1 MNKPEINHD
10 LQNYD
15 DSKSYISKNR
25 KNVIIFLAASFFSV
39 HTLAYILKFKLN
51 FPFGDDSHTYL
62 PAYEYLSTGSWDGFF
77 GITEISQY
85 SSHLIYSLKLLALPN
100 LVYNSFDVVN
110 FYYLQWI
117 IMSLTLL
124 LLFLILKK
132 TDKRLYWVLIPI
144 SAFIYCPIYNTGYW
158 VFSSIMWLMVT
169 LCIVF
174 IVYLLSKEKITNSIF
189 LSAISIAIFS
199 TFFNT
204 IGIVAWFAG
213 LICLAKRDNEGKI
226 RKKYLAA
233 WIAVTAIIGFIFVL
247 LVTSINVVTSA
258 PVIQF
263 GENIFLVK
271 FFSIEG
277 ISFVTTYLAT
287 SYRFGTE
294 NIFFSKIIGVIT
306 LILSGYFFYYFI
318 RIKKNVQ
325 ESYPWLLFILLG
337 IISGIII
344 AIGRMGLEGHDGY
357 ESFYK
362 AVSQFSQIGILVL
375 VSMLMLEI
383 RKNRTKKFS
392 NIKLCLCILIIISQM
407 IFLIPSYYASW
418 VKAEHYYDVKNVYI
432 DCYSLT
438 HGTECLDW
446 TDNPFE
452 GGFKVQVA
460 NFWLENKISIFADA
474 DFNQQNRYDLN
485 KFRTILE
492 NNPDI
497 EFGFGKIERING
509 QLVSEQSIVIEENFV
524 NIEGWI
530 LDENKS
536 PVDSIFL
543 MIDNKPLLKYD
554 DFVSREDKKH
564 DYVSEKDSGW
574 NMIFLSGYIEK
585 GCHEI
590 GIIGLSDETL
600 VKLQEKIE
608 VCRI

>member
-1 MNKPEINHD
+1 MNKPKINHN

-51 FPFGDDSHTYL
+51 FPFGDDQQTYS
-62 PAYEYLSTGSWDGFF
+62 PAYEYLSTGSWGGFF
-77 GITEISQY
+77 GITEISDA
-85 SSHLIYSLKLLALPN
+85 SSHLIYSLKLFALPN

-174 IVYLLSKEKITNSIF
+174 TVYLLNKEKITNSNF
-189 LSAISIAIFS
+189 LLSISIAIFS

-204 IGIVAWFAG
+204 IGIVAWLAG

-247 LVTSINVVTSA
+247 LVTSLN
-258 PVIQF
+258 VIQF
-263 GENIFLVK
+263 DEETYLVK

-325 ESYPWLLFILLG
+325 EAYPWLLFILLG

-392 NIKLCLCILIIISQM
+392 NIKLCLCILIITSQM
-407 IFLIPSYYASW
+407 VFLIPSYYDSW
-418 VKAEHYYDVKNVYI
+418 VKAEYYYDVKNVYI

-446 TDNPFE
+446 TEHSRFYDPFE
-452 GGFKVQVA
+452 RGFKVQVA

-509 QLVSEQSIVIEENFV
+509 QLVSEQSIVIEEDFV

-536 PVDSIFL
+536 SVDSIFL

-590 GIIGLSDETL
+590 GIIGLSNETL

>member
-1 MNKPEINHD
+1 MNKPEINHN
-10 LQNYD
+10 LENYGN
-15 DSKSYISKNR
+15 SKSYISENMK
-25 KNVIIFLAASFFSV
+25 KIIIFLAVSFFSI
-39 HTLAYILKFKLN
+39 HTLVYILQFRLN
-51 FPFGDDSHTYL
+51 FPFGDDNHTYSF
-62 PAYEYLSTGSWDGFF
+62 AYEYLSTGSWDGLF
-77 GITEISQY
+77 GITEISDY
-85 SSHLIYSLKLLALPN
+85 ASHLIYSLKLLALPN
-100 LVYNSFDVVN
+100 LIYNSFDVVN

-158 VFSSIMWLMVT
+158 IFSSIMWLMVT
-169 LCIVF
+169 LCIVLT
-174 IVYLLSKEKITNSIF
+174 VYLLNKEKITNSIF
-189 LSAISIAIFS
+189 LSSVSIAIFS
-199 TFFNT
+199 TFFSL
-204 IGIVAWFAG
+204 IGIIAWLAG
-213 LICLAKRDNEGKI
+213 LICLVKRNNEGKI

-233 WIAVTAIIGFIFVL
+233 WIAVTVIIGFIFVL
-247 LVTSINVVTSA
+247 LVTSLN
-258 PVIQF
+258 VIQF
-263 GENIFLVK
+263 DEETYLVK

-344 AIGRMGLEGHDGY
+344 AIGRMGLEGHDGN

-383 RKNRTKKFS
+383 KKNRTKKFT

-407 IFLIPSYYASW
+407 VFLIPSYYASW
-418 VKAEHYYDVKNVYI
+418 VKAEHYYDVKNVYV

-446 TDNPFE
+446 TEYPRFALPFE
-452 GGFKVQVA
+452 RNEVHAV
-460 NFWLENKISIFADA
+460 NFWLENKMSIFSDTN
-474 DFNQQNRYDLN
+474 FNQQNRHDLN

-509 QLVSEQSIVIEENFV
+509 QLVSEQSIVIEESFV
-524 NIEGWI
+524 NIKGWI

-574 NMIFLSGYIEK
+574 NIIFLSGYIEK

-590 GIIGLSDETL
+590 GIIGLSNETL
-600 VKLQEKIE
+600 VKIQEKIE

>member
-1 MNKPEINHD
+1 MNDTKINHN
-10 LQNYD
+10 LENYD
-15 DSKSYISKNR
+15 DPKSYISKNI
-25 KNVIIFLAASFFSV
+25 KNIIIFLAASFFSI
-39 HTLAYILKFKLN
+39 HTLVYILQFRLN
-51 FPFGDDSHTYL
+51 FPFGDDNHTYSF
-62 PAYEYLSTGSWDGFF
+62 AYEYLSTGSWDGLF
-77 GITEISQY
+77 GITEISDY
-85 SSHLIYSLKLLALPN
+85 ASHLIYSLKLLALPN
-100 LVYNSFDVVN
+100 LIYNSFDVVN

-124 LLFLILKK
+124 FLFLILKK
-132 TDKRLYWVLIPI
+132 TDKQLYWVLIPI
-144 SAFIYCPIYNTGYW
+144 SAFVYCPIYNTGYF

-174 IVYLLSKEKITNSIF
+174 TIYLLNKEKITNSNF
-189 LSAISIAIFS
+189 LLSISIAIFS
-199 TFFNT
+199 TFFNL
-204 IGIVAWFAG
+204 IGIVAWLAG

-233 WIAVTAIIGFIFVL
+233 WIAVTVIIGFIFVL
-247 LVTSINVVTSA
+247 LVTSLN
-258 PVIQF
+258 VIQF
-263 GENIFLVK
+263 DEETYLVK

-277 ISFVTTYLAT
+277 LSFVTTYLAT

-344 AIGRMGLEGHDGY
+344 AIGRMGMEGHDGY

-362 AVSQFSQIGILVL
+362 SVSQFSQIGILVL

-383 RKNRTKKFS
+383 KKNRKRKFA
-392 NIKLCLCILIIISQM
+392 NIKLCLCIVVIASQM
-407 IFLIPSYYASW
+407 LFLVPSYYASW
-418 VKAEHYYDVKNVYI
+418 DKGEYYYDLKNVYV

-438 HGTECLDW
+438 HGTECLKAPEFLG
-446 TDNPFE
+446 TNAPPFE
-452 GGFKVQVA
+452 AGKMDVK
-460 NFWLENKISIFADA
+460 NFWLENKLSIFGEKS
-474 DFNQQNRYDLN
+474 FNQQNRDDLN

-497 EFGFGKIERING
+497 EFGFGKIEKING
-509 QLVSEQSIVIEENFV
+509 QLVSKQSIVIEESFV

-536 PVDSIFL
+536 SVDSIFL

-554 DFVSREDKKH
+554 DFVTREDKKH

-574 NMIFLSGYIEK
+574 NIIFLSGYIEK

-590 GIIGLSDETL
+590 GIIGLSNETL

-608 VCRI
+608 VCKI

>member
-1 MNKPEINHD
+1 MNETKINHN
-10 LQNYD
+10 LENYD
-15 DSKSYISKNR
+15 DSKSYISGKM
-25 KNVIIFLAASFFSV
+25 KKIIIFLAVSFFSI
-39 HTLAYILKFKLN
+39 HTLVYILQFRLN
-51 FPFGDDSHTYL
+51 FPFGDDNHTYSF
-62 PAYEYLSTGSWDGFF
+62 AYEYLSTGSWDGLF
-77 GITEISQY
+77 GITEISNY
-85 SSHLIYSLKLLALPN
+85 TSHLIYSLKLLALPN
-100 LVYNSFDVVN
+100 LIYNSFDVVN

-124 LLFLILKK
+124 VLFLILKK
-132 TDKRLYWVLIPI
+132 TDNRLYWVLIPI

-158 VFSSIMWLMVT
+158 IFSSIMWLMVT
-169 LCIVF
+169 FCIVLT
-174 IVYLLSKEKITNSIF
+174 VYLLNKEKITNSIF
-189 LSAISIAIFS
+189 LSSVSIAIFS
-199 TFFNT
+199 TFFSL
-204 IGIVAWFAG
+204 IGIMAWLAG
-213 LICLAKRDNEGKI
+213 LICLAKRNNEGKI
-226 RKKYLAA
+226 RKKYLVA
-233 WIAVTAIIGFIFVL
+233 WIAVTAIIGFIFVF
-247 LVTSINVVTSA
+247 LVTSLE
-258 PVIQF
+258 VIQF
-263 GENIFLVK
+263 DEETYLVK

-294 NIFFSKIIGVIT
+294 NIFFSKIIGIIT

-318 RIKKNVQ
+318 RIKKNIQ

-337 IISGIII
+337 IVSGIII
-344 AIGRMGLEGHDGY
+344 AIGRMGLEGHDGN

-383 RKNRTKKFS
+383 KKNRTKKFT

-407 IFLIPSYYASW
+407 VFLIPSYYASW
-418 VKAEHYYDVKNVYI
+418 VKAEHYYDVKNVYV

-446 TDNPFE
+446 TEYSRFPHPFE
-452 GGFKVQVA
+452 RTKVQAA
-460 NFWLENKISIFADA
+460 NFWLENKMSVFGDA
-474 DFNQQNRYDLN
+474 NFNQQNGHDLN

-497 EFGFGKIERING
+497 EFGFGKIEKING

-530 LDENKS
+530 LDENNS
-536 PVDSIFL
+536 SVDSIFL

-554 DFVSREDKKH
+554 DFVSRGDKEH

-574 NMIFLSGYIEK
+574 NIIFLSGYVEK

-590 GIIGLSDETL
+590 SIIGLSNDTL

-608 VCRI
+608 ICMM

>member
-1 MNKPEINHD
+1 MNETKINHN
-10 LQNYD
+10 LENYD
-15 DSKSYISKNR
+15 DPKSYISKNI
-25 KNVIIFLAASFFSV
+25 KNIIIFLAASFFSI
-39 HTLAYILKFKLN
+39 HTLVYILQFRLN
-51 FPFGDDSHTYL
+51 FPFGDDNHTYSF
-62 PAYEYLSTGSWDGFF
+62 AYEYLSTGSWNGLF
-77 GITEISQY
+77 GITEISDY
-85 SSHLIYSLKLLALPN
+85 ASHLIYSLKLLALPN
-100 LVYNSFDVVN
+100 LIYNSFDVVN

-124 LLFLILKK
+124 VLFLILRK

-158 VFSSIMWLMVT
+158 IFSSIMWLMVT
-169 LCIVF
+169 FCIVLT
-174 IVYLLSKEKITNSIF
+174 VYLLNKEKITNSIF
-189 LSAISIAIFS
+189 LSSVSIAIFS
-199 TFFNT
+199 TFFSL
-204 IGIVAWFAG
+204 IGIIAWLAG
-213 LICLAKRDNEGKI
+213 LICLAKRNNEGKI

-233 WIAVTAIIGFIFVL
+233 WIAVTVITGFIFVF
-247 LVTSINVVTSA
+247 LVTSLE
-258 PVIQF
+258 VIQF
-263 GENIFLVK
+263 DEETYLVK

-294 NIFFSKIIGVIT
+294 NIFFSKIIGIIT

-325 ESYPWLLFILLG
+325 KSYPWLLFILLG
-337 IISGIII
+337 IVSGIVI
-344 AIGRMGLEGHDGY
+344 AIGRMGLEGHDGN

-383 RKNRTKKFS
+383 KKNRTKKFT

-407 IFLIPSYYASW
+407 VFLIPSYYASW
-418 VKAEHYYDVKNVYI
+418 VKAEHYYDVKNVYV

-446 TDNPFE
+446 TEYSRFPHPFE
-452 GGFKVQVA
+452 QTKVRAA
-460 NFWLENKISIFADA
+460 NFWLENKMSVFGDA
-474 DFNQQNRYDLN
+474 NFNQQNGHDLN
-485 KFRTILE
+485 KFRIILE

-497 EFGFGKIERING
+497 EFGFGKIEKING
-509 QLVSEQSIVIEENFV
+509 QLVSKQSIVIEESFV

-536 PVDSIFL
+536 SVDSIFL
-543 MIDNKPLLKYD
+543 MIDNKPLLKYE
-554 DFVSREDKKH
+554 DFVSREHKEY

-574 NMIFLSGYIEK
+574 NIIFLSGYIEK

-590 GIIGLSDETL
+590 SIIGLSNETL

-608 VCRI
+608 MCKI

>member
-1 MNKPEINHD
+1 VNETKINHN
-10 LQNYD
+10 LENYD
-15 DSKSYISKNR
+15 DSKSYISGKM
-25 KNVIIFLAASFFSV
+25 KKIIIFLAVSFFSI
-39 HTLAYILKFKLN
+39 HTLVYILQFRLN
-51 FPFGDDSHTYL
+51 FPFGDDNHTYSF
-62 PAYEYLSTGSWDGFF
+62 AYEYLSTGSWDGLF
-77 GITEISQY
+77 GITEISNY
-85 SSHLIYSLKLLALPN
+85 TSHLIYSLKLLALPN
-100 LVYNSFDVVN
+100 LIYNSFDVVN

-124 LLFLILKK
+124 VLFLILKK
-132 TDKRLYWVLIPI
+132 TDNRLYWVLIPI

-158 VFSSIMWLMVT
+158 IFSSIMWLMVT
-169 LCIVF
+169 FCIVLT
-174 IVYLLSKEKITNSIF
+174 VYLLNKEKITNSIF
-189 LSAISIAIFS
+189 LSSVSIAIFS
-199 TFFNT
+199 TFFSL
-204 IGIVAWFAG
+204 IGIMAWLAG
-213 LICLAKRDNEGKI
+213 LICLAKRNNEGKI
-226 RKKYLAA
+226 RKKYLVA
-233 WIAVTAIIGFIFVL
+233 WIAVTAIIGFIFVF
-247 LVTSINVVTSA
+247 LVTSLE
-258 PVIQF
+258 VIQF
-263 GENIFLVK
+263 DEETYLVK

-318 RIKKNVQ
+318 RIKKNIQ

-337 IISGIII
+337 IVSGIII
-344 AIGRMGLEGHDGY
+344 AIGRMGLEGHDGN

-383 RKNRTKKFS
+383 KKNRTKKFT

-407 IFLIPSYYASW
+407 VFLIPSYYASW
-418 VKAEHYYDVKNVYI
+418 VKAEHYYDVKNVYV

-446 TDNPFE
+446 TEYSRFPHPFE
-452 GGFKVQVA
+452 RTKVQAA
-460 NFWLENKISIFADA
+460 NFWLENKMSVFGDA
-474 DFNQQNRYDLN
+474 NFNQQNGHDLN

-497 EFGFGKIERING
+497 EFGFGKIEKING

-530 LDENKS
+530 LDENNS
-536 PVDSIFL
+536 SVDSIFL

-554 DFVSREDKKH
+554 DFVSRGDKEH

-574 NMIFLSGYIEK
+574 NIIFLSGYVEK

-590 GIIGLSDETL
+590 SIIGLSNDTL

-608 VCRI
+608 ICMM

>member
-25 KNVIIFLAASFFSV
+25 KNVIIFLAVSFFSV

-51 FPFGDDSHTYL
+51 FPFGDDQQTYS
-62 PAYEYLSTGSWDGFF
+62 PAYEYLSTGSWGGFF
-77 GITEISQY
+77 GITEISDA

-174 IVYLLSKEKITNSIF
+174 TVYLLNKEKITNSNF
-189 LSAISIAIFS
+189 LLSISIAIFS

-204 IGIVAWFAG
+204 IGIVAWLAG

-233 WIAVTAIIGFIFVL
+233 WIAVTTIIGFIFVL
-247 LVTSINVVTSA
+247 LVTSLN
-258 PVIQF
+258 VIQF
-263 GENIFLVK
+263 DEETYLVK

-318 RIKKNVQ
+318 RIKKN
-325 ESYPWLLFILLG
+325 SICFRHLLF
-337 IISGIII
+337 S
-344 AIGRMGLEGHDGY
+344 
-357 ESFYK
+357 
-362 AVSQFSQIGILVL
+362 
-375 VSMLMLEI
+375 
-383 RKNRTKKFS
+383 
-392 NIKLCLCILIIISQM
+392 
-407 IFLIPSYYASW
+407 
-418 VKAEHYYDVKNVYI
+418 
-432 DCYSLT
+432 
-438 HGTECLDW
+438 
-446 TDNPFE
+446 
-452 GGFKVQVA
+452 
-460 NFWLENKISIFADA
+460 
-474 DFNQQNRYDLN
+474 
-485 KFRTILE
+485 
-492 NNPDI
+492 
-497 EFGFGKIERING
+497 
-509 QLVSEQSIVIEENFV
+509 
-524 NIEGWI
+524 
-530 LDENKS
+530 
-536 PVDSIFL
+536 
-543 MIDNKPLLKYD
+543 
-554 DFVSREDKKH
+554 
-564 DYVSEKDSGW
+564 
-574 NMIFLSGYIEK
+574 
-585 GCHEI
+585 
-590 GIIGLSDETL
+590 
-600 VKLQEKIE
+600 
-608 VCRI
+608 

>member
-1 MNKPEINHD
+1 MNETKINHN
-10 LQNYD
+10 LENYD
-15 DSKSYISKNR
+15 DSKSYISENMK
-25 KNVIIFLAASFFSV
+25 KIIIFLAVSFFSI
-39 HTLAYILKFKLN
+39 HTLVYILQFRLN
-51 FPFGDDSHTYL
+51 FPFGDDNHTYSF
-62 PAYEYLSTGSWDGFF
+62 AYEYLSTGSWDGFF
-77 GITEISQY
+77 GITEISAY
-85 SSHLIYSLKLLALPN
+85 TSHLIYSLKLLALPN
-100 LVYNSFDVVN
+100 LIYNSFDVVN

-158 VFSSIMWLMVT
+158 IFSSIMWLMVT
-169 LCIVF
+169 FCIVLT
-174 IVYLLSKEKITNSIF
+174 VYLLNKEKITNSIF
-189 LSAISIAIFS
+189 LSSVSIAIFS
-199 TFFNT
+199 TFFSL
-204 IGIVAWFAG
+204 IGIMAWLAG
-213 LICLAKRDNEGKI
+213 LICLAKRNNEGKI

-233 WIAVTAIIGFIFVL
+233 WIAVTVIIGFIFVL
-247 LVTSINVVTSA
+247 LVTSLN
-258 PVIQF
+258 VIQF
-263 GENIFLVK
+263 DEETYLVK

-362 AVSQFSQIGILVL
+362 SVSQFSQIGILVL

-383 RKNRTKKFS
+383 KKNRTKKFT
-392 NIKLCLCILIIISQM
+392 NIKLCLCILIITSQM
-407 IFLIPSYYASW
+407 VFLIPSYYDSW
-418 VKAEHYYDVKNVYI
+418 VKAEYYYDVKNAYV

-446 TDNPFE
+446 TEYSRFPHPFE
-452 GGFKVQVA
+452 RTKVQAA
-460 NFWLENKISIFADA
+460 NFWLENKMSIFGDA

-497 EFGFGKIERING
+497 EFGFGKIERIND
-509 QLVSEQSIVIEENFV
+509 QLVSEQSIVIEEGFV

-574 NMIFLSGYIEK
+574 NIIFLSGYIEK

-590 GIIGLSDETL
+590 GIIGLSNETL

-608 VCRI
+608 MCRI

>member
-1 MNKPEINHD
+1 MNDTKINHN
-10 LQNYD
+10 LENYD
-15 DSKSYISKNR
+15 DPKSHITKNI
-25 KNVIIFLAASFFSV
+25 KNIIIFLAASFFSI
-39 HTLAYILKFKLN
+39 HTLVYILQFRLN
-51 FPFGDDSHTYL
+51 FPFGDDGHTYSF
-62 PAYEYLSTGSWDGFF
+62 AYEYLSTGSWNGLF
-77 GITEISQY
+77 GITEISDY
-85 SSHLIYSLKLLALPN
+85 ASHLIYSLKLLALPN
-100 LVYNSFDVVN
+100 LIYNSFDVVN

-124 LLFLILKK
+124 VLFLILKK
-132 TDKRLYWVLIPI
+132 TDNRLYWVLIPI

-158 VFSSIMWLMVT
+158 IFSSIMWLMVT
-169 LCIVF
+169 FCIVLT
-174 IVYLLSKEKITNSIF
+174 VYLLNKEKITNSIF
-189 LSAISIAIFS
+189 LSSVSIAIFS
-199 TFFNT
+199 TFFSL
-204 IGIVAWFAG
+204 IGIIAWLAG
-213 LICLAKRDNEGKI
+213 LICLVKRNNEGKI

-233 WIAVTAIIGFIFVL
+233 WVAVTVIIGFIFVF
-247 LVTSINVVTSA
+247 LVTSLE
-258 PVIQF
+258 VIQF
-263 GENIFLVK
+263 DEETYLVK

-294 NIFFSKIIGVIT
+294 NIFFSKIIGIIT

-318 RIKKNVQ
+318 RIKKNTQ
-325 ESYPWLLFILLG
+325 KSYPWLLFILLG

-344 AIGRMGLEGHDGY
+344 AIGRMGLEGHDGN

-383 RKNRTKKFS
+383 KKNRTKKFT

-407 IFLIPSYYASW
+407 VFLIPSYYASW
-418 VKAEHYYDVKNVYI
+418 VKAEHYYDVKTVYV

-446 TDNPFE
+446 TEYSRFPHPFE
-452 GGFKVQVA
+452 RTKVQAA
-460 NFWLENKISIFADA
+460 NFWLENKMSVFGDA
-474 DFNQQNRYDLN
+474 NFNQQNGHDLN

-497 EFGFGKIERING
+497 EFGFGKIEKING
-509 QLVSEQSIVIEENFV
+509 QLVSKQSIVIEENFV

-536 PVDSIFL
+536 SVDSIFL
-543 MIDNKPLLKYD
+543 MIDNKPLLKYE
-554 DFVSREDKKH
+554 DFVSREHKEY
-564 DYVSEKDSGW
+564 DYVSKKDSGW
-574 NMIFLSGYIEK
+574 NIIFLSGYIEK

-590 GIIGLSDETL
+590 GIIGLSNDTL

-608 VCRI
+608 MCKI

>member
-10 LQNYD
+10 LENYD

-25 KNVIIFLAASFFSV
+25 KNVIIFLAVSFFSI
-39 HTLAYILKFKLN
+39 HTLVYILQFRLN
-51 FPFGDDSHTYL
+51 FPFGDDNHTYSF
-62 PAYEYLSTGSWDGFF
+62 AYEYLSTGSWGGLF
-77 GITEISQY
+77 GITEISDY
-85 SSHLIYSLKLLALPN
+85 ASHLIYSLKLLALPN
-100 LVYNSFDVVN
+100 LIYNSFDVVN

-124 LLFLILKK
+124 VLFLILKK
-132 TDKRLYWVLIPI
+132 TDNRLYWVLIPI

-158 VFSSIMWLMVT
+158 IFSSIMWLMVT
-169 LCIVF
+169 FCIVLT
-174 IVYLLSKEKITNSIF
+174 VYLLNKEKITNSIF
-189 LSAISIAIFS
+189 LSSVSIAIFS
-199 TFFNT
+199 TFFSL
-204 IGIVAWFAG
+204 IGIMAWLAG
-213 LICLAKRDNEGKI
+213 LICLAKRNNEGKI

-233 WIAVTAIIGFIFVL
+233 WIAVTVITGFIFVL
-247 LVTSINVVTSA
+247 LVTSLE
-258 PVIQF
+258 VIQF
-263 GENIFLVK
+263 DEETYLVK

-344 AIGRMGLEGHDGY
+344 AIGRMGLEGHDGN

-383 RKNRTKKFS
+383 KKNRTKKFT

-407 IFLIPSYYASW
+407 VFLIPSYYASW
-418 VKAEHYYDVKNVYI
+418 VKAEHYYDVKNVYV

-446 TDNPFE
+446 TEYSRFPHPFE
-452 GGFKVQVA
+452 RTKVQAA
-460 NFWLENKISIFADA
+460 NFWLENKMSVFGDA
-474 DFNQQNRYDLN
+474 NFNQQNGHDLN

-497 EFGFGKIERING
+497 EFGFGKIEKING
-509 QLVSEQSIVIEENFV
+509 QLVSKQSIVIEENFV

-536 PVDSIFL
+536 SVDSIFL
-543 MIDNKPLLKYD
+543 MIDNKPLLKYE
-554 DFVSREDKKH
+554 DFVSRGDKEY

-574 NMIFLSGYIEK
+574 NIIFLSGYIEK

-590 GIIGLSDETL
+590 GIIGLSNDTL

-608 VCRI
+608 MCKI

>member
-1 MNKPEINHD
+1 MNEKKINHN
-10 LQNYD
+10 LENYD
-15 DSKSYISKNR
+15 DSKSYISENMK
-25 KNVIIFLAASFFSV
+25 KIIIFLAVSFFSI
-39 HTLAYILKFKLN
+39 HTLVYILQFRLN
-51 FPFGDDSHTYL
+51 FPFGDDNHTYSF
-62 PAYEYLSTGSWDGFF
+62 AYEYLSTGSWDGLF
-77 GITEISQY
+77 GITEISNY
-85 SSHLIYSLKLLALPN
+85 TSHLIYSLKLLALPN
-100 LVYNSFDVVN
+100 LIYNSFDVVN

-124 LLFLILKK
+124 VLFLILKK

-144 SAFIYCPIYNTGYW
+144 SVFIYCPIYNTGYW
-158 VFSSIMWLMVT
+158 IFSSIMWLMVT
-169 LCIVF
+169 FCIVLT
-174 IVYLLSKEKITNSIF
+174 VYLLNKEKITNSIF
-189 LSAISIAIFS
+189 LSSVSIAIFS
-199 TFFNT
+199 TFFSL
-204 IGIVAWFAG
+204 IGIMAWLAG
-213 LICLAKRDNEGKI
+213 LICLAKRNNEGKI

-233 WIAVTAIIGFIFVL
+233 WIAVTVIIVFIFVL
-247 LVTSINVVTSA
+247 LVTSLE
-258 PVIQF
+258 VIQF
-263 GENIFLVK
+263 DEETYLVK

-294 NIFFSKIIGVIT
+294 NIFFSKIIGIIT

-325 ESYPWLLFILLG
+325 KSYPWLLFILLG
-337 IISGIII
+337 IVSGIII
-344 AIGRMGLEGHDGY
+344 AIGRMGLEGHDGN

-383 RKNRTKKFS
+383 KKNRTKKFT

-407 IFLIPSYYASW
+407 VFLIPSYYASW
-418 VKAEHYYDVKNVYI
+418 VKAEHYYDVKNVYV

-446 TDNPFE
+446 TEYSRFPHPFE
-452 GGFKVQVA
+452 RTKVQAA
-460 NFWLENKISIFADA
+460 NFWLENKMSVFGDA
-474 DFNQQNRYDLN
+474 NFNQQNGHDLN

-530 LDENKS
+530 LDESKS
-536 PVDSIFL
+536 SVDSIFL
-543 MIDNKPLLKYD
+543 MIDNKPLLKYE
-554 DFVSREDKKH
+554 DFVSREHKEY

-574 NMIFLSGYIEK
+574 NIIFLSGYVEK

-590 GIIGLSDETL
+590 SIIGLSNETL

-608 VCRI
+608 ICMM

>member
-1 MNKPEINHD
+1 MNETKINHN
-10 LQNYD
+10 LENYD
-15 DSKSYISKNR
+15 DPKSYISKNM
-25 KNVIIFLAASFFSV
+25 KKIIIFLAASFFSI
-39 HTLAYILKFKLN
+39 HTLVYILQFRLN
-51 FPFGDDSHTYL
+51 FPFGDDNHTYSF
-62 PAYEYLSTGSWDGFF
+62 AYEYLSTGSWNGLF
-77 GITEISQY
+77 GITEISDY
-85 SSHLIYSLKLLALPN
+85 ASHLIYSLKLLALPN
-100 LVYNSFDVVN
+100 LIYNSFDVVN

-124 LLFLILKK
+124 VLFLILRK

-158 VFSSIMWLMVT
+158 IFSSIMWLMVT
-169 LCIVF
+169 FCIVLT
-174 IVYLLSKEKITNSIF
+174 VYLLNKEKITNSIF
-189 LSAISIAIFS
+189 LSSVSIAIFS
-199 TFFNT
+199 TFFSL
-204 IGIVAWFAG
+204 IGIIAWLAG
-213 LICLAKRDNEGKI
+213 LICLAKRNNEGKI

-233 WIAVTAIIGFIFVL
+233 WIAVTVITGFIFVF
-247 LVTSINVVTSA
+247 LVTSLE
-258 PVIQF
+258 VIQF
-263 GENIFLVK
+263 DEETYLVK

-294 NIFFSKIIGVIT
+294 NIFFSKIIGIIT

-325 ESYPWLLFILLG
+325 KSYPWLLFILLG
-337 IISGIII
+337 IVSGIVI
-344 AIGRMGLEGHDGY
+344 AIGRMGLEGHDGN

-383 RKNRTKKFS
+383 KKNRTKKFT

-407 IFLIPSYYASW
+407 VFLIPSYYASW
-418 VKAEHYYDVKNVYI
+418 VKAEHYYDVKNVYV

-446 TDNPFE
+446 TEYSRFPHPFE
-452 GGFKVQVA
+452 RTKVQAA
-460 NFWLENKISIFADA
+460 NFWLENKMSVFGDA
-474 DFNQQNRYDLN
+474 NFNQQNGHDLN
-485 KFRTILE
+485 KFRIILE

-497 EFGFGKIERING
+497 EFGFGKIEKING
-509 QLVSEQSIVIEENFV
+509 QLVSKQSIVIEESFV

-536 PVDSIFL
+536 SVDSIFL
-543 MIDNKPLLKYD
+543 MIDNKPLLKYE
-554 DFVSREDKKH
+554 DFVSREHKEY

-574 NMIFLSGYIEK
+574 NIIFLSGYIEK

-590 GIIGLSDETL
+590 SIIGLSNETL

-608 VCRI
+608 MCKI